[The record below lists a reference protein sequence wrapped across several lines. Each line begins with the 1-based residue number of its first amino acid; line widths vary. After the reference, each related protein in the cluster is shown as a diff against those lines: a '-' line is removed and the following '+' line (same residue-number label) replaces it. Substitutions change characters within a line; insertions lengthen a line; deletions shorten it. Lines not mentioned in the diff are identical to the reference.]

1 MLYVFLADRKADPN
15 VVQVD
20 LRRPHQLHILFEDKK
35 YDDYYYDRKKEKE
48 SEMDFL
54 WNEAENWAKFL
65 LRLFPP

>member
-54 WNEAENWAKFL
+54 
-65 LRLFPP
+65 